1 MISMT
6 TIWAITLRH
15 LRLLLN
21 DVNVLL
27 MGFYWP
33 VLDILVWGYLGSW
46 IQQSNSHFHNFEVA
60 AILGIILWQV
70 VGRGCNFMV
79 STFNEELWSN
89 NIVNLF
95 SLPLRISEW
104 MFGSV
109 LFYLIMILTTVAF
122 CLLITFALYD
132 ISMRSLISTFLI
144 FFPPLFIS
152 GIWLGFTCL
161 QILVTLGKRGTEL
174 GFVIIWFFLPFSGA
188 YYPIEILPHWGQV
201 LSKFLPMS
209 YVFQGMREYV
219 MNQQDPTINLIKG
232 YAMSIIYAIIAI
244 ILFVYCFNKSKNS
257 GLARLAD

>member
-1 MISMT
+1 MISVAI
-6 TIWAITLRH
+6 IWAVALRH
-15 LRLLLN
+15 MRLLLSDLN
-21 DVNVLL
+21 FML

-33 VLDILVWGYLGSW
+33 VLDILIWGYLGSW
-46 IQQSNSHFHNFEVA
+46 IQQSNSDFHNFEAA

-104 MFGSV
+104 MLGAV
-109 LFYLIMILTTVAF
+109 LFYLIMIFITVAF
-122 CLLITFALYD
+122 CLLIIFALYD
-132 ISMRSLISTFLI
+132 VSIWYLISTFLI

-161 QILVTLGKRGTEL
+161 QIVVTLGKRGVEL
-174 GFVIIWFFLPFSGA
+174 GYVIIWFFLPFSGA
-188 YYPIEILPHWGQV
+188 YYPIEVLPNWGQR
-201 LSKFLPMS
+201 LSEFLPMS
-209 YVFQGMREYV
+209 YIFQGMREYV
-219 MNQQDPTINLIKG
+219 MHQQDPTVNLIKG
-232 YAMSIIYAIIAI
+232 YAMSIIYATFATV
-244 ILFVYCFNKSKNS
+244 LFVYCFNKSKNY